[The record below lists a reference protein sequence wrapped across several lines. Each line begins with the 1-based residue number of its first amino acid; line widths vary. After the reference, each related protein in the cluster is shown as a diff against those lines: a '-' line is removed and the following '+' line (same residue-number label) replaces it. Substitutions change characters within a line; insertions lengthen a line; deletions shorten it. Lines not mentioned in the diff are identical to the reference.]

1 MKRAVVLAAALLAHA
16 ASARAGEE
24 PRIVLV
30 GQGPGDRV
38 AVRIRA
44 ELRALHFEVDDA
56 DLGPGPPA
64 REPLAEAARSRGAVA
79 AVRLVP
85 SGAGV
90 EVWIVDRITG
100 KTVLREIIADDP
112 RSPTASATIALRVVE
127 LLRASLME
135 LDAPRAPP
143 GEVTPP
149 AAAREMI
156 APPRPVATPPA
167 PPAAKR
173 PLASFEVGPA
183 LLLSPGGARPE
194 GALLAAAH
202 LWPQDRLGA
211 TLLLAA
217 PVIPAAVSGPEGSA
231 SLHLGLLGVGLRA
244 QLAPP
249 EARWVPSL
257 GAGLTAL
264 WMGYLGKPVSGY
276 VGTSGDVF
284 TAAPYLRAGVG
295 VSVLPRLRL
304 RADVMGGAALRRPM
318 VRFGDRLAAVWGA
331 PFFAPSV
338 AAELSL

>member
-1 MKRAVVLAAALLAHA
+1 MKRGLLLAVA
-16 ASARAGEE
+16 LTIASPARAGDD

-30 GQGPGDRV
+30 AQGPGDRV

-44 ELRALHFEVDDA
+44 ELKALRFEVDDA

-64 REPLAEAARSRGAVA
+64 REPLAEAARTRGAVA

-90 EVWIVDRITG
+90 EVWIVDRMTG

-156 APPRPVATPPA
+156 AAPHPVAPEPA
-167 PPAAKR
+167 LPAIPR
-173 PLASFEVGPA
+173 PLASFELGPA

-194 GALLAAAH
+194 GALFAAVH
-202 LWPQDRLGA
+202 LWPPRRLGA
-211 TLLLAA
+211 TLFVAA
-217 PVIPAAVSGPEGSA
+217 PVIPASVAGPEGSA

-244 QLAPP
+244 LLAPP
-249 EARWVPSL
+249 DARWAPSV
-257 GAGLTAL
+257 GAGFAAL
-264 WMGYLGKPVSGY
+264 WVGYLGKPVSGY
-276 VGTSGDVF
+276 VGSSGDVF

-295 VSVLPRLRL
+295 VTVLPRLRL
-304 RADVMGGAALRRPM
+304 RADVLGGAALRRPA
-318 VRFGDRLAAVWGA
+318 VRFGDRVAAVWGA
-331 PFFAPSV
+331 PFFAPSL
-338 AAELSL
+338 AAELTL

>member
-1 MKRAVVLAAALLAHA
+1 MKRALILAAVLTLTAP
-16 ASARAGEE
+16 ARAGEE

-30 GQGPGDRV
+30 AQGPGDRV
-38 AVRIRA
+38 ALRIRA
-44 ELRALHFEVDDA
+44 ELRALHFEVEDA

-64 REPLAEAARSRGAVA
+64 REPLAEAARTRGAVA

-112 RSPTASATIALRVVE
+112 RSPSASATIALRVVE

-156 APPRPVATPPA
+156 APARPAPPVAAPPA
-167 PPAAKR
+167 PPR
-173 PLASFEVGPA
+173 SLASLELGPA
-183 LLLSPGGARPE
+183 LLLSPGGVRPE

-202 LWPQDRLGA
+202 LFPQGRLGA
-211 TLLLAA
+211 SLFVIAPAIPGSAA
-217 PVIPAAVSGPEGSA
+217 GPEGTA
-231 SLHLGLLGVGLRA
+231 SLHLGFLGVGLRA
-244 QLAPP
+244 LLASP
-249 EARWVPSL
+249 EARWAPSI
-257 GAGLTAL
+257 GAGFSAL
-264 WMGYLGKPVSGY
+264 WVRYLGKPANGY
-276 VGTSGDVF
+276 VGFSGDVF
-284 TAAPYLRAGVG
+284 TAAPYLRAGT
-295 VSVLPRLRL
+295 SVAITPRFRL
-304 RADVMGGAALRRPM
+304 RADVLGGAALRRPM

-338 AAELSL
+338 AAELAL